1 MAVLTLAQD
10 DFRARRP
17 RIGTCSLTPG
27 DAEAVASPRLKPG
40 PRPGQACGRI
50 GGERSLVCET
60 GGAGLLSRFVAS
72 MTAALWLLWLDFD
85 R

>member
-50 GGERSLVCET
+50 GGERSL
-60 GGAGLLSRFVAS
+60 GLIGQFVLRIHQRAFREMLVDLSYQ
-72 MTAALWLLWLDFD
+72 
-85 R
+85 